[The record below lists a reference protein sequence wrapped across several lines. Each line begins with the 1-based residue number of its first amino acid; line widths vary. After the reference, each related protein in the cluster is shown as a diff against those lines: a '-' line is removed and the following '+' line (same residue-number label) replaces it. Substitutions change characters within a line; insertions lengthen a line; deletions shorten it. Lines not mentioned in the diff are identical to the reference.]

1 MRIPFYIVRKPG
13 KLPRATVSEQYS
25 LEYGYDALELNTD
38 GVKAQTRYAIVD
50 DVIATGGTT
59 DAACRLARNCDGVV
73 ACCEFLIEL
82 GNCNGGALLD
92 EYPVESVLHY
102 D

>member
-1 MRIPFYIVRKPG
+1 MRIPFHIERKPG
-13 KLPRATVSEQYS
+13 KQPRATVSEQYS
-25 LEYGYDALELNTD
+25 LEYGYDALELHAD
-38 GVKAQTRYAIVD
+38 AVKAQTRCAIVD
-50 DVIATGGTT
+50 DVIATGGTAG
-59 DAACRLARNCDGVV
+59 AACRLARKRDGVV
-73 ACCEFLIEL
+73 ACCAFLIEL

>member
-1 MRIPFYIVRKPG
+1 MRKPGG
-13 KLPRATVSEQYS
+13 KLPRATVSEQYP
-25 LEYGYDALELNTD
+25 LEYGYDTLELHAD
-38 GVKAQTRYAIVD
+38 AVKAQTRYAIVD
-50 DVIATGGTT
+50 DVIATGDTT
-59 DAACRLARNCDGVV
+59 DAACRLARNRDGVV

-92 EYPVESVLHY
+92 EYPVKSVLHY